1 MTRGAGRSR
10 RFGRAQVA
18 ELWRRYK
25 AGETLEAISRGLA
38 CSSTGVRR
46 VILAAGGIP
55 AAPRTRSARVLSL
68 PERTVIARGRAEGQS
83 CRALARTLGRAP
95 STISREIARNGGRTA
110 RQRGYHAPTAD
121 ARAWRAAARPKRSR
135 LATHAPLCDVV
146 AGKLALDWS
155 PAQIAAWLRATYPE
169 DPLMQVSAETIYR
182 SLYVQARGALRRELT
197 AHLRRQQTHRRP
209 RGSRG
214 RATAGGGVPGAV
226 SISQRPPEVADRAV
240 PGHWEGDL
248 LAGGRSSHIATLVER
263 ASRFVLLVKVTS
275 KDSVLV
281 AGALATAIQQLPVQ
295 LRHSLTWDRG
305 SELTQ
310 HAALTLAT
318 EMPIYFCDPHSPW
331 QRGSN
336 ENTNGLLRQY
346 FPKGMDL
353 RPLSQA
359 QLDAVAL
366 RLNTRPRQT
375 LGWHTPAQHF
385 AQYVASTG

>member
-1 MTRGAGRSR
+1 MTHGGGRSR
-10 RFGRAQVA
+10 RFTPAQLA
-18 ELWRRYK
+18 ALWARYA
-25 AGETLEAISRGLA
+25 AGDTLEAISRSLA

-46 VILAAGGIP
+46 VIVAAGGIP
-55 AAPRTRSARVLSL
+55 VAPRTRSSRVLSRT
-68 PERTVIARGRAEGQS
+68 EREVIARGRAEGQS

-95 STISREIARNGGRTA
+95 STISREITRHGARTA
-110 RQRGYHAPTAD
+110 HQRGYCAATAD
-121 ARAWRAAARPKRSR
+121 ARAWRAAARPKRGR
-135 LATHAPLCDVV
+135 LATHPPLCAAV
-146 AGKLALDWS
+146 AAKLALDWS

-169 DPLMQVSAETIYR
+169 DPRMQVSAETIYR

-197 AHLRRQQTHRRP
+197 AHLRRGQTHRRP

-214 RATAGGGVPGAV
+214 RATAGGGIPGAV
-226 SISQRPPEVADRAV
+226 SISQRPPAVADRAV

-263 ASRFVLLVKVTS
+263 TSRLVLLVKVPS
-275 KDSVLV
+275 KDSVVV
-281 AGALATAIQQLPVQ
+281 AGALAAAIQQLPVQ
-295 LRHSLTWDRG
+295 LRTSLTWDRG

-318 EMPIYFCDPHSPW
+318 DMPIYFCDPHSPW

-353 RPLSQA
+353 RPVTQA

-366 RLNTRPRQT
+366 RLNTRPRRT